1 MLPYQILGFDSN
13 GMEIKIQ
20 TYKYINSQKCSIKR
34 TDIIINDESFL
45 MAEIDGN
52 ENNIKS
58 LPLKKQDY
66 LPQLSFNRGD
76 KYGIRIQ

>member
-1 MLPYQILGFDSN
+1 MPYQILGFDSN

-34 TDIIINDESFL
+34 TGIIINDESFL
-45 MAEIDGN
+45 IAEIDGN

-58 LPLKKQDY
+58 LPSKKQDS

>member
-1 MLPYQILGFDSN
+1 MPYQILGFDSN

-34 TDIIINDESFL
+34 TGIIINDESFL

-58 LPLKKQDY
+58 LPSKKQDS

>member
-1 MLPYQILGFDSN
+1 MPYQILGFDSN
-13 GMEIKIQ
+13 GMEIKVQ
-20 TYKYINSQKCSIKR
+20 TYKFINRQKCSIKR

-58 LPLKKQDY
+58 LSSKKQDS

>member
-34 TDIIINDESFL
+34 TGIIINDESFL

-58 LPLKKQDY
+58 LPSKKQDS